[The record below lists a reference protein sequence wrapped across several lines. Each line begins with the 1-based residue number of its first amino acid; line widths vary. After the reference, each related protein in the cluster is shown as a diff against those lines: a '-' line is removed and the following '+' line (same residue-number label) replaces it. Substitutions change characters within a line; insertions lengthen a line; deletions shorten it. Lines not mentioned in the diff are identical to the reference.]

1 MLVKDFPGGTV
12 DKNQPSDA
20 EDMGDPWS
28 RKTSTFRKA
37 TKLGC
42 HNYWTCMPRAC
53 GPQQKPLHGSKELY
67 PLFGTRESLCTVTKT
82 QHSQKKKIFILKNA
96 SKVVEK
102 LNHLCINEWLP
113 WSMGSQSVG
122 HNWTAFTHTHTHTHT
137 QMHQWSASHLALWKR
152 ICLPALEM
160 QEKWILS
167 LGWEEPLKKEM
178 AAHSSIHPWII
189 PKAKEPG
196 GLQSTGSQKIRTR
209 LSD

>member
-28 RKTSTFRKA
+28 RKTPHFARQPSQDATTTEPACLEPVVCNRSPCMAAKSRTHSLELEKA
-37 TKLGC
+37 
-42 HNYWTCMPRAC
+42 
-53 GPQQKPLHGSKELY
+53 
-67 PLFGTRESLCTVTKT
+67 CTQWQRPNTA
-82 QHSQKKKIFILKNA
+82 KKKILIFKNA

-102 LNHLCINEWLP
+102 LNHLCISEWLP
-113 WSMGSQSVG
+113 WSMGSQRVG
-122 HNWTAFTHTHTHTHT
+122 HNWTTFTHTHTHTHT
-137 QMHQWSASHLALWKR
+137 HMHQSRASQVALWKR

-160 QEKWILS
+160 QERWILS

-189 PKAKEPG
+189 PKTKEPG
-196 GLQSTGSQKIRTR
+196 GLQSTGLQKIRTR